1 MEKRTYN
8 SIDILKIIL
17 ALFVVVIHSGIDKTV
32 LAPVLRI
39 AVPLFFIISSYFF
52 FTKNAKLQTNK
63 EKNTAFLKTIK
74 RNLFLYLFWA
84 IIQLP
89 IVIFMRGYHHDFIFD
104 GVLNVLKDIVIGG
117 AFTGA
122 WYLVALIIGILFVYL
137 MSKKIPSIY
146 LVLLSLPIY
155 VFCCL
160 TTNYIN
166 LFEADSLVI
175 KINNGYYSLIGQNV
189 CNSFPIALFWVS
201 LGKLLADRKNDVKN
215 GVLISCGALFSVM
228 IALECFFIV
237 KNDWRVLDD
246 CFFMLMFLCPVIFLL
261 VKKIKITVTTKLR
274 IRELSVL
281 IYVTHGCCGRI
292 VGYALK
298 YLFGEFYGIN
308 IVKAV
313 ISVII
318 IACFSQLLIYLREKY
333 NIKFLKY
340 AY

>member
-17 ALFVVVIHSGIDKTV
+17 ALFVVIIHSGIDKTV
-32 LAPVLRI
+32 IAPLLRI

-52 FTKNAKLQTNK
+52 FTKNASLQTKK
-63 EKNTAFLKTIK
+63 EKNAALFKTIK
-74 RNLFLYLFWA
+74 RNLLLYLFWA

-89 IVIFMRGYHHDFIFD
+89 IVIYMRGYHHDFFFD
-104 GVLNVLKDIVIGG
+104 GILNVLKDIVIGG

-122 WYLVALIIGILFVYL
+122 WYLVALVIGILLVYF

-155 VFCCL
+155 IFCCL

-166 LFEADSLVI
+166 LFSADSLVA
-175 KINNGYYSLIGQNV
+175 KINDGYYSLIGQYV

-201 LGKLLADRKNDVKN
+201 LGKLLADRKNDVKT
-215 GVLISCGALFSVM
+215 GALISCGALFSVM
-228 IALECFFIV
+228 IALECFFVV

-246 CFFMLMFLCPVIFLL
+246 CFFMLMLLCPVIFML
-261 VKKIKITVTTKLR
+261 VKKMKITVTTKIR

-298 YLFGEFYGIN
+298 YLFGEFYGVN
-308 IVKAV
+308 LVKAV
-313 ISVII
+313 ISVIVI
-318 IACFSQLLIYLREKY
+318 VCFSQILIYLREKH